1 MKPHV
6 ARMVLPVLVL
16 PVLAAGVL
24 QAQVAAPRVGII
36 RCSDGSVRAVYGLA
50 GNFVLAHQPFATAD
64 AASFSDQAGLLAKNG
79 TIRLVAPNGV
89 LEGEYES
96 HEAKPLLNVD
106 GESTSAIAWL
116 PAAHA
121 ILRWSGTAFRLF
133 PVAPGTI
140 TGQVTSIRA
149 IAQDRAELLELNSDR
164 SSLRATITLS
174 SGNLT
179 SLDAVP
185 GATGPAFAQHAGFLF
200 HDDKQLIVE
209 TPNGVRQAL
218 PVSGNVAVE
227 RMSSNWLHLSS
238 AGTHQHWALHLDGSQ
253 AQLFVLPNISK
264 EESAK

>member
-50 GNFVLAHQPFATAD
+50 GNFVLANQPFATAD
-64 AASFSDQAGLLAKNG
+64 AASFSDQAGLIAKNG
-79 TIRLVAPNGV
+79 TIRLVAPNGAI
-89 LEGEYES
+89 EGEYES

-121 ILRWSGTAFRLF
+121 ILRWSGTAFRLY
-133 PVAPGTI
+133 PVAPGSVD
-140 TGQVTSIRA
+140 GRVTSIRA
-149 IAQDRAELLELNSDR
+149 IGRDRAELLILNSDG
-164 SSLRATITLS
+164 SSSRATITLS
-174 SGNLT
+174 TGNLA
-179 SLDAVP
+179 SLDPVP
-185 GATGPAFAQHAGFLF
+185 GAAGPAFAQQTTLVL
-200 HDDKQLIVE
+200 HDAKGLIVE
-209 TPNGVRQAL
+209 APNAVRQAL
-218 PVSGNVAVE
+218 PVSGDVAVE

-238 AGTHQHWALHLDGSQ
+238 TRTHQHWALHVDGSQ
-253 AQLFVLPNISK
+253 AQLYVLPNISK
-264 EESAK
+264 DEAAK